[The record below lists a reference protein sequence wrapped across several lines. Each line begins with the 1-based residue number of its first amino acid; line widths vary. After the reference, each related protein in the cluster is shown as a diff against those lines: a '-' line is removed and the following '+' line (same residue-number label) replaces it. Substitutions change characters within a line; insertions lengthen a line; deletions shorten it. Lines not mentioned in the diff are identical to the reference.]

1 MRSRRTISLPFA
13 ARSTGVVP
21 APSSGST
28 PPVLVVVVG
37 VGDGRE

>member
-1 MRSRRTISLPFA
+1 MRSRRAMSLPLA
-13 ARSTGVVP
+13 APSTGVVA
-21 APSSGST
+21 APSSGSV